1 MSMADPMPP
10 RDAVDPAFDG
20 HAERPFVTWTAEQ
33 KLDWIWTMMQLL
45 AAGERS
51 RKQALACGEPLET
64 RAPAAGELL
73 GRASDS
79 SDLPPRS
86 GERP

>member
-1 MSMADPMPP
+1 MPDPMPP

-51 RKQALACGEPLET
+51 RTQELAC
-64 RAPAAGELL
+64 GELL
-73 GRASDS
+73 GRGPDS
-79 SDLPPRS
+79 GDLPPPS
-86 GERP
+86 GERS